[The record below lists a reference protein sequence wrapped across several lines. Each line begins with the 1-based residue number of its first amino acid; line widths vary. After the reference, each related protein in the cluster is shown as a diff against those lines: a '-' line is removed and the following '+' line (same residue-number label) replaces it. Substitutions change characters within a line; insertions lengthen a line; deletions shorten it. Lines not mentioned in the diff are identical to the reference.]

1 MEKVLL
7 LSAFVTCLFFMIK
20 MVEMKYVSKEWKPL
34 KNVIRDSV
42 VVLASSIVAIGVYFL
57 TNGRMT
63 DFFNVITDNKTL
75 KPSATEIFT
84 GDPGF

>member
-7 LSAFVTCLFFMIK
+7 LSAFVTLLFFMVK
-20 MVEMKYVSKEWKPL
+20 MVDMKYVSKEWKPL
-34 KNVIRDSV
+34 KHVIRDSAA
-42 VVLASSIVAIGVYFL
+42 VLISSVVAIGIYFL

-84 GDPGF
+84 RDPGF

>member
-7 LSAFVTCLFFMIK
+7 LSAFVTLLFFMVK
-20 MVEMKYVSKEWKPL
+20 MVDMKYVSKEWKPL
-34 KNVIRDSV
+34 KHVIRDSV
-42 VVLASSIVAIGVYFL
+42 AVLISSVVAIGIYFL

-63 DFFNVITDNKTL
+63 DFFNVLTDNKTL